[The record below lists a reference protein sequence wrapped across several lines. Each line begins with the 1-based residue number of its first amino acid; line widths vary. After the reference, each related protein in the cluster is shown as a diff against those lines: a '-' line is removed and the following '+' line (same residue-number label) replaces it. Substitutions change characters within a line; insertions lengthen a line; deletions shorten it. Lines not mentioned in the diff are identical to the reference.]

1 MPTQQVSLTVN
12 HFIFVRPLLTPD
24 PNPFTVV
31 NLCKN
36 KSKAKKEV
44 KDNKRNCFLCVL
56 VFVVLAGFKWLTGI
70 HKIVDI
76 SLFIQVLTL

>member
-36 KSKAKKEV
+36 KSKVKKEV
-44 KDNKRNCFLCVL
+44 KDNKKKLLFCVYWFL
-56 VFVVLAGFKWLTGI
+56 
-70 HKIVDI
+70 
-76 SLFIQVLTL
+76 LF